1 MGYRVLIV
9 DDSSVMRKIVRRN
22 LRQTGI
28 QVDQEFEAEDGYEAL
43 AVLANKNVDIV
54 LCDVNMPNLDGI
66 SFVKQVRKK
75 PELNDLRIV
84 MITSEAGFDIV
95 NNAIS
100 AGANAYIIKPFTAE
114 HLLEKI
120 ETAIEE

>member
-28 QVDQEFEAEDGYEAL
+28 QVDREFEAEDGYEAL
-43 AVLANKNVDIV
+43 EVLAGNNVDIV

-75 PELNDLRIV
+75 TELNDVKIV

-100 AGANAYIIKPFTAE
+100 AGANGYIIKPFTAD

>member
-1 MGYRVLIV
+1 MGYSVLIV
-9 DDSSVMRKIVRRN
+9 DDSSVMRKIIRRN
-22 LRQTGI
+22 LRQPGI
-28 QVDQEFEAEDGYEAL
+28 QVEQEFEAEDGFEAFE
-43 AVLANKNVDIV
+43 VLSNSKIDII

-66 SFVKQVRKK
+66 SFVEKVRNK
-75 PELNDLRIV
+75 PELSDVKIV

-100 AGANAYIIKPFTAE
+100 AGANAYIIKPFTPD

-120 ETAIEE
+120 ETIFEK

>member
-1 MGYRVLIV
+1 MGYRVLII

-43 AVLANKNVDIV
+43 EILDSNNVDII

-66 SFVKQVRKK
+66 SFVKKVRKK
-75 PELNDLRIV
+75 TELNDVRIV

-100 AGANAYIIKPFTAE
+100 AGANGYIIKPFTAD